1 MNQARPD
8 TSSTSLHAGL
18 PIRWCSALAGL
29 LVFGM
34 VSLAWYALDKQQRT
48 YISRTT
54 AATAL
59 SVESLIRSDLDGR
72 ISVLTGLAER
82 WHAAGGTVRTEW
94 YADARNIVDADPGFK
109 VIARAD
115 SSLHIRW
122 IEPIDGNE
130 HALDF
135 DIRLNPDA
143 FQVAKAASVSGVPAM
158 TKPIDLVLGKR
169 GSVIYVPAYRGD
181 QFDGLMVGTLEFD
194 NWFDTLLPNA
204 LSADYDVTVS
214 IDDQTVYSRQRGDA
228 SGARKWLEETSTS
241 IYNLTWKIQAA
252 PKADF
257 LALVHTRPSIIMH
270 LTGLILSAL
279 VSAAVYF
286 GMTSWRRSRQIR
298 EDSEHREILFQ
309 NLPGMAF
316 HCMSQPPWTMD
327 FVSEGCKTLCGY
339 EPDDFEQQRVL
350 WMDLVHPEDREY
362 VTKSISDA
370 VDARKPFELEYR
382 IQTRSGSERW
392 MWERGALIIDASDT
406 VIMLKGFITDI
417 TDRKRAESRLV
428 EARSYSEA
436 IVDAAHE
443 AVITMG
449 ADNRIKGFSRGAQ
462 KIFGYP
468 KEEAIGQPFEILL
481 HDLYHDEHR
490 KYIQYFK
497 ESGHLKYIFDRRE
510 MTLLR
515 KDGSEFSA
523 HVSVAEVEHQEVRQF
538 VCLIRDVSR
547 EQAAEREAREH
558 RENLAHA
565 ARLNMLGEMASGIA
579 HEVNQPLTAISLFS
593 QAGKRLFE
601 AGKQEQLPDV
611 FDKLSLHSQRAGAV
625 IERMQTMARQH
636 VSRQEVVD
644 CNSLIREVATLAE
657 AEARIRD
664 IVIAVQQGDN
674 LPPVAVDSV
683 QIQQV
688 ALNLL
693 RNGMEAMR
701 SDGCRRGNTIGIK
714 TRLADDSLVEIAVTD
729 SGCGISDAAAEGLFT
744 PFSTTKDTGMGMGLS
759 ISQAIVT
766 AHGGQ
771 IMFENNSTGGA
782 TFSFTLP
789 AAMQGEENG

>member
-1 MNQARPD
+1 MNQARHNT
-8 TSSTSLHAGL
+8 TSTPLHAGL
-18 PIRWCSALAGL
+18 PITWCSALAGL

-48 YISRTT
+48 YIGRTT
-54 AATAL
+54 AATAR
-59 SVESLIRSDLDGR
+59 SVESLIRNDLDGR
-72 ISVLTGLAER
+72 VSVLTGLAER
-82 WHAAGGTVRTEW
+82 WRAAGGTGRTEW

-109 VIARAD
+109 AIAWAD
-115 SSLHIRW
+115 RSLHLRW
-122 IEPIDGNE
+122 VEPIDGNE
-130 HALDF
+130 PAQDF

-143 FQVAKAASVSGVPAM
+143 FQAAKAASDSGAPAV
-158 TKPIDLVLGKR
+158 TKPIELVLGKR
-169 GSVIYVPAYRGD
+169 GSAIYVPAYRGD
-181 QFDGLMVGTLEFD
+181 QFDGLMVGVLEFD
-194 NWFDTLLPNA
+194 TWFNTLLPNA
-204 LSADYDVTVS
+204 LSADYGVTVS
-214 IDDQTVYSRQRGDA
+214 IDDKTVYSRQVGEVA
-228 SGARKWLEETSTS
+228 SARNWLEETSTS
-241 IYNLTWKIQAA
+241 IYNLTWKVQAV

-257 LALVHTRPSIIMH
+257 LALVHTRSSIII
-270 LTGLILSAL
+270 LFTGLLLSAL

-286 GMTSWRRSRQIR
+286 GMTSRRRSRQIH
-298 EDSEHREILFQ
+298 EDSQHREILFQ

-327 FVSEGCKTLCGY
+327 FVSEGCKALCGY
-339 EPDDFEQQRVL
+339 EPNDFEQQRVL

-362 VTKSISDA
+362 VAKSLSEA
-370 VDARKPFELEYR
+370 VGVRKPYELEYR

-392 MWERGALIIDASDT
+392 MWERGAPVIGVSDKI
-406 VIMLKGFITDI
+406 VMLKGFITDI
-417 TDRKRAESRLV
+417 TDRKRAESKLV
-428 EARSYSEA
+428 AARSYSEA

-468 KEEAIGQPFEILL
+468 LEEAIGQPIEMLL
-481 HDLYHDEHR
+481 HDIYHDEHR
-490 KYIQYFK
+490 KYIQHFK
-497 ESGHLKYIFDRRE
+497 KTGHLEYMFDRRE

-515 KDGSEFSA
+515 KDGSEFPA
-523 HVSVAEVEHQEVRQF
+523 HVSVAEVRHQEVRQF
-538 VCLIRDVSR
+538 VCLIRDISK

-565 ARLNMLGEMASGIA
+565 DRLNMLGEMASGIA

-601 AGKQEQLPDV
+601 AGKQEKLPEV

-644 CNSLIREVATLAE
+644 CNRLIREVATLAE

-664 IVIAVQQGDN
+664 IVIAVQLGDN
-674 LPPVAVDSV
+674 IPPVAVDSV

-701 SDGCRRGNTIGIK
+701 SDGCRRGNTIEIK
-714 TRLADDSLVEIAVTD
+714 TRLADAGLVEISVTD
-729 SGCGISDAAAEGLFT
+729 SGCGVSDEAAKGLFT
-744 PFSTTKDTGMGMGLS
+744 PFSTTKETGMGMGLS

-766 AHGGQ
+766 AHGGH
-771 IMFENNSTGGA
+771 IIFEKNSTGGA
-782 TFSFTLP
+782 IFSFMLP
-789 AAMQGEENG
+789 AAMQGEEDG